1 MLNGQNFF
9 DEPAYDTRTYD
20 NILKVATD
28 KGNNYTACFRLDYPC
43 FKQGCK
49 LIVIDLGT

>member
-9 DEPAYDTRTYD
+9 NQAADDTRTYD

-28 KGNNYTACFRLDYPC
+28 KGNNYTTCFRLDYPC
-43 FKQGCK
+43 FKQGK